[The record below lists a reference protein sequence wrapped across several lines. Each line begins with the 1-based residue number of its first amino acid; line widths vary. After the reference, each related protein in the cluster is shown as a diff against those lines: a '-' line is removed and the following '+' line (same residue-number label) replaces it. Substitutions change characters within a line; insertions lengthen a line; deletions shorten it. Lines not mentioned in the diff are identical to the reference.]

1 MSKGERTS
9 TDMKWSAD
17 PALMRDPVHLVAFGF
32 GSGLMPVAPGTAG
45 TLIAIPI
52 TLFVMQFGFAVHLAF
67 ALLAAIFGIY
77 VCGESA
83 RRLGVHDHPGIVWDE
98 ITGFAITM
106 LTVPANSAGGGS
118 RQIYWVLAGFA
129 LFRLLDIWKPWPIRE
144 ADHSLSGGLGIML
157 DDVIAG
163 IFAAAILLG
172 IRYIL

>member
-1 MSKGERTS
+1 
-9 TDMKWSAD
+9 MKWSAD
-17 PALMRDPVHLVAFGF
+17 PALMRDPVHLFAFGF
-32 GSGLMPVAPGTAG
+32 GSGLSPWAPGTFG

-52 TLFVMQFGFAVHLAF
+52 VLFVMQFGFVAHLAF

-98 ITGFAITM
+98 ITGFAVTM
-106 LTVPANSAGGGS
+106 LTVPANLYS
-118 RQIYWVLAGFA
+118 VVAGFA
-129 LFRLLDIWKPWPIRE
+129 LFRLFDIWKPWPIRE
-144 ADHSLSGGLGIML
+144 ADHSLHGGLGIML

-172 IRYIL
+172 LRHLF

>member
-1 MSKGERTS
+1 MTKMAGPTGMR
-9 TDMKWSAD
+9 WSAD
-17 PALMRDPVHLVAFGF
+17 PALMRDPVHLIAFGF
-32 GSGLMPVAPGTAG
+32 GSGLMPWAPGTFG
-45 TLIAIPI
+45 TLLAIPI

-67 ALLAAIFGIY
+67 AIFAAIFGIY

-98 ITGFAITM
+98 IAGFAFTM
-106 LTVPANSAGGGS
+106 LWVPVSFV
-118 RQIYWVLAGFA
+118 WVLAGFA

-144 ADHSLSGGLGIML
+144 ADHSLPGGLGIML

-163 IFAAAILLG
+163 IFASAILFG

>member
-1 MSKGERTS
+1 MTRGGKETTPGTRWT
-9 TDMKWSAD
+9 TH
-17 PALMRDPVHLVAFGF
+17 PALMRDPVHLIAFGF
-32 GSGLMPVAPGTAG
+32 GSGLIPWAPGTWG
-45 TLIAIPI
+45 TLIAVPI
-52 TLFVMQFGFAVHLAF
+52 TLFVMQFGFAVHLVF
-67 ALLAAIFGIY
+67 AILAAIFGIY

-98 ITGFAITM
+98 ITGFAVTM
-106 LTVPANSAGGGS
+106 LTVPLAAGGGS
-118 RQIYWVLAGFA
+118 PQLYWVVAGFA

-172 IRYIL
+172 IRHIL

>member
-1 MSKGERTS
+1 MAAV
-9 TDMKWSAD
+9 KWSAD
-17 PALMRDPVHLVAFGF
+17 PALMRDPVHLIAFGF
-32 GSGLMPVAPGTAG
+32 GSGLLPKAPGTWG

-67 ALLAAIFGIY
+67 AILAAIFGIY

-98 ITGFAITM
+98 ITGFAVTM
-106 LTVPANSAGGGS
+106 LTVPA
-118 RQIYWVLAGFA
+118 RFYWVLAGFA
-129 LFRLLDIWKPWPIRE
+129 LFRLFDIWKPWPIRE

-172 IRYIL
+172 IRYLL

>member
-1 MSKGERTS
+1 
-9 TDMKWSAD
+9 MKWSAE

-32 GSGLMPVAPGTAG
+32 GSGLSPWAPGTFG
-45 TLIAIPI
+45 TLMAIPI
-52 TLFVMQFGFAVHLAF
+52 VLFVMQFGFVAHLAF
-67 ALLAAIFGIY
+67 ALFAAIFGIY

-106 LTVPANSAGGGS
+106 LTVPANLYS
-118 RQIYWVLAGFA
+118 VVAGFA
-129 LFRLLDIWKPWPIRE
+129 LFRLFDIWKPWPIRE

-172 IRYIL
+172 IRYII